1 MATAPLRKNFG
12 NDADSGGAGRA
23 AVKQRVRF
31 ESGLPDG
38 SSSDAEE
45 HSSPGEEEKMSAEQ
59 RPSSHHGI
67 SSRIH
72 KRKMPV
78 RRPTAYVSDKGATEE
93 KEDDED
99 DDKEQETPSQDIP
112 KKSPSLDQRL
122 RELSMK
128 YRQQECSPERAEA
141 ITRTKGTKA
150 SCGS

>member
-1 MATAPLRKNFG
+1 MNHTPG
-12 NDADSGGAGRA
+12 NDEASGGAGKA

-38 SSSDAEE
+38 SSSEEVE
-45 HSSPGEEEKMSAEQ
+45 HSAAEEEKMSAEQ

-78 RRPTAYVSDKGATEE
+78 RRPTAYVSDKGAAEE

-99 DDKEQETPSQDIP
+99 DDKEQETPAEDVP
-112 KKSPSLDQRL
+112 KKSPTLEKRL
-122 RELSMK
+122 RELSLK

-141 ITRTKGTKA
+141 ITRTKGTRA

>member
-1 MATAPLRKNFG
+1 MATAPLRKNLG
-12 NDADSGGAGRA
+12 NDDANGGTGKA

-38 SSSDAEE
+38 SSSDEVE
-45 HSSPGEEEKMSAEQ
+45 HSPGEEERMSAEQ

-78 RRPTAYVSDKGATEE
+78 RRPTAYVSDKGAAEE
-93 KEDDED
+93 KEDDEE
-99 DDKEQETPSQDIP
+99 DDKEQETPPEDIP
-112 KKSPSLDQRL
+112 KKSPTLDQRL
-122 RELSMK
+122 RELSLK

-141 ITRTKGTKA
+141 ITRTKGTRA
-150 SCGS
+150 SCDS